1 MCIRDS
7 VWTGTDSETIWEN
20 KTPRKIPGAISIL
33 SKVFEQNLII
43 FCYVFEQQGFSHI
56 TAVELTCLLQQ
67 SALLHTIPVW
77 QVLLALLETTL
88 DGIYCAETT
97 MIIIKEKK
105 IPRVKRFMTY
115 SKNV

>member
-1 MCIRDS
+1 
-7 VWTGTDSETIWEN
+7 
-20 KTPRKIPGAISIL
+20 
-33 SKVFEQNLII
+33 
-43 FCYVFEQQGFSHI
+43 
-56 TAVELTCLLQQ
+56 
-67 SALLHTIPVW
+67 
-77 QVLLALLETTL
+77 LLETTL